1 MKFFQ
6 FLPIVGL
13 IALVIGIGLFLRQ
26 PDDEVDYIQIG
37 LNSDPF
43 PMTFGSA
50 DLIVSVTNGQ
60 GKSIEDAHVT
70 VVTQELH
77 HHGPEIL
84 TIARRYENDHYIIPI
99 FWSMP
104 GQSSITVTAT
114 LPDGR
119 TSEEEFVTFVYMS
132 PTFKAESR
140 PYRSKGELEKEL
152 ENVPDNEYWIIVPH
166 GAREITDTH
175 FENFVEPLILL
186 SVSGKNTLVI
196 RNDDFVDN
204 SIGPFYVAAGETLR
218 QQFFEPAVYQGV
230 CTINQGP
237 VRIEVSE

>member
-1 MKFFQ
+1 MKFFR
-6 FLPIVGL
+6 FLLLVGL
-13 IALVIGIGLFLRQ
+13 IALIASIGFFLRQ
-26 PDDEVDYIQIG
+26 PVDEPDYIQIE
-37 LNSDPF
+37 LYSDPF

-50 DLIVSVTNGQ
+50 ELIVSVTDSR
-60 GKSIEDAHVT
+60 GKSIADANVN
-70 VVTQELH
+70 VITQELH

-84 TIARRYENDHYIIPI
+84 TIARRYENDRYYIPI
-99 FWSMP
+99 FWSMA
-104 GQSSITVTAT
+104 GQSLITVNAT

-119 TSEEEFVTFVYMS
+119 TAVEEFVTFVYMS
-132 PTFKAESR
+132 PTFNVESQR
-140 PYRSKGELEKEL
+140 YLSERELEEEL
-152 ENVPDNEYWIIVPH
+152 ENIPDNEYWIIVPH

-204 SIGPFYVAAGETLR
+204 SIGPFYVGAGETLR
-218 QQFFEPAVYQGV
+218 QQFYEPAIYQGV

-237 VRIEVSE
+237 IRIEVSE

>member
-1 MKFFQ
+1 MKIFR
-6 FLPIVGL
+6 FLFIGGL
-13 IALVIGIGLFLRQ
+13 VALFISIGLLLRQ
-26 PDDEVDYIQIG
+26 PDEKADIIQIE

-43 PMTFGSA
+43 PMSFGSA
-50 DLIVSVTNGQ
+50 ELMVSVTDGYGNP
-60 GKSIEDAHVT
+60 IDDADVN

-77 HHGPEIL
+77 HSGPEIM
-84 TIARRYENDHYIIPI
+84 TIARHYENDQYYIPI

-114 LPDGR
+114 LADDR
-119 TSEEEFVTFVYMS
+119 TVVEEFVTFIYMS
-132 PTFKAESR
+132 PTFSVDSR
-140 PYRSKGELEKEL
+140 PYKSRRELEKEL
-152 ENVPDNEYWIIVPH
+152 ENIPDNEYWIVVPH

-204 SIGPFYVAAGETLR
+204 SIGPFYVASGETLR
-218 QQFFEPAVYQGV
+218 QTFYEPAIYQGV

-237 VRIEVSE
+237 IRIEVSE